1 MYYSRAL
8 NILIMS
14 AFMSLNYS
22 FAHSDDFTEKKKE
35 ISDRQPVEMIVTFEN
50 LNPKRYTELNELLIS
65 VPGINY
71 MGSCPV
77 LKAYYFQFDSEK
89 FSSVE
94 EAFDALTI
102 KTKEF
107 QPLLKIGA
115 SISHVK
121 SECDKI

>member
-1 MYYSRAL
+1 MHYSRTFKVM
-8 NILIMS
+8 IMS
-14 AFMSLNYS
+14 ALLGLNYS

-50 LNPKRYTELNELLIS
+50 LNSKRYTELNELLIS

-71 MGSCPV
+71 MGSCPE
-77 LKAYYFQFDSEK
+77 LKAYYFQFDAEE
-89 FSSVE
+89 FSSVQ

-115 SISHVK
+115 SISHVQ
-121 SECDKI
+121 SECDKK